1 MNISIILLTFQILVL
16 LRQLNEKERNASNV
30 ANDDEL
36 ATRLNIYD
44 EQLSKFE
51 LLREELDKKDKL
63 ISDLQ
68 ALVDSTAHR
77 SKLNKFNSPV
87 SKVIVIFY
95 NGIKL

>member
-1 MNISIILLTFQILVL
+1 M
-16 LRQLNEKERNASNV
+16 LRQLNEKERNAFNGAS
-30 ANDDEL
+30 DDEL

-68 ALVDSTAHR
+68 ALVDSGAHR

-87 SKVIVIFY
+87 SKIIIIIYYGIVAIIFVSD
-95 NGIKL
+95 